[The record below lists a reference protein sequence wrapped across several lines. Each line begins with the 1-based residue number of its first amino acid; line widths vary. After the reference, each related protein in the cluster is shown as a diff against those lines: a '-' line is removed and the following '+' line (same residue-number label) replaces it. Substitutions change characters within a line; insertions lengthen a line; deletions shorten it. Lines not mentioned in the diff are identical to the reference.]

1 MHSSPSLRSST
12 RSHRRTRRSQG
23 FTLIEIMVV
32 LVIIGVMAA
41 LITPK
46 VLDSLAEA
54 KVHAARGDI
63 STLMEALNRY
73 KLDNN
78 RYPTAEQGL
87 DALVNRPASGPL
99 PGNWK
104 PYINKLPNDPWGSP
118 YQYANPGIKGDID
131 VFSFG
136 ADKQAGGEGADA
148 DIGSWQ

>member
-1 MHSSPSLRSST
+1 MHSSTSLRSST
-12 RSHRRTRRSQG
+12 RSHRRTRRSLG

-41 LITPK
+41 MITPA
-46 VLDSLAEA
+46 VLNRAAEA
-54 KVHAARGDI
+54 KVTAARSDI
-63 STLMEALNRY
+63 NTLMQALKMY

-78 RYPTAEQGL
+78 RFPTAEQGL
-87 DALVNRPASGPL
+87 EALMNKPTSGPI

-104 PYINKLPNDPWGSP
+104 PYLEKLPADPWGAP
-118 YQYANPGIKGDID
+118 YQYANPGIKGEVD

-136 ADKQAGGEGADA
+136 ADGKTGGEGHDA